1 MMRAII
7 ARSAWWRW
15 PRSTRHLGRSLLL
28 LYTVTATAIGAAFSA
43 ALISAWIDSAHVV
56 EAVGQAERAR
66 ASVTRLD
73 AAYNDSAARLLEF
86 LIDGDTQSLAL
97 YRNAVATRQS
107 TLDGLASATTDA
119 DTRNQVATLRA
130 QFTALDASAERA
142 IAARP
147 TGAQPA
153 LERWRAE
160 GVADDASA
168 RTALA
173 DLATAQ
179 DAELDRTMQSANT
192 DHRTIA
198 IPIVLFAAGA
208 ALLGLWVIHRIILSI
223 TRPLDT
229 LAQAAAEIGA
239 GRLETRVAPGLSTE
253 FDMLGGVMN
262 TMAASLA
269 ASQRALQDALSAT
282 ERRNH
287 ELRLLSEVG
296 DALNRSFDLD
306 VLLERS
312 LDLVLTAF
320 TAEAGGVILYDDDG
334 ETQHWRDRAGDAGQ
348 SAVARWAAARAAHP
362 LSLLDIPAPRVYDLG
377 GDQGRIAVAPLR
389 TAVRTQ
395 GMLVI
400 FLASGWQPDE
410 RDLDLLEQV
419 GGQIARAAEN
429 ARLYVAE
436 QDRSAEAG
444 MLAQMAQLT
453 VGTLDLDRLAR
464 LIARYAVHVLGVDR
478 CLVGFY
484 DLGGRGT
491 LRQIHQYGFPTQQEA
506 LGEGEREEL
515 QQVVQRYMLAS
526 QTLVVSDAHTD
537 DRPEVRALAAR
548 LGARSLISVPLVAR
562 DRRVGLIYLDTR
574 EPQHHSF
581 SPQDRR
587 ILAAIADQAAAA
599 LDGARLYEAERR
611 RGEQLRV
618 LNAAGRQIAA
628 TPDLAELFTQVTATV
643 REAFGYD
650 AVRVGLIEGPE
661 LVFAATD
668 APDRVPL
675 DKASL
680 AAWVV
685 QHGQARSTA
694 TPLPDGDGVRAALAV
709 PLRTK
714 ERIVGAL
721 LAESTRATA
730 FDDDDERTLASLGD
744 RLGIAIEN
752 HRLHERALA
761 LAVVDER
768 NRLARELHDSV
779 TQSLFS
785 MHLTI
790 EATRTLLGRGD
801 VAGAGQ
807 QLANLSERA
816 RETLAEMRALIHSL
830 RPAEME
836 EQGLVAA
843 LTRWT
848 ERVRRENLLPVELR
862 VEGTPALSEDEEQEL
877 FRIAQEAL
885 NNTVKH
891 AAATHVTVQLT
902 TGPAAVTLLVEDD
915 GKGFDSGVPL
925 RGNAFGTRGM
935 RERAAILGGTFSIDS
950 HPGGGTRVLVTVPR
964 TRAMPAI
971 LPTTIALT
979 GGEQ

>member
-1 MMRAII
+1 
-7 ARSAWWRW
+7 
-15 PRSTRHLGRSLLL
+15 
-28 LYTVTATAIGAAFSA
+28 
-43 ALISAWIDSAHVV
+43 
-56 EAVGQAERAR
+56 
-66 ASVTRLD
+66 
-73 AAYNDSAARLLEF
+73 
-86 LIDGDTQSLAL
+86 
-97 YRNAVATRQS
+97 
-107 TLDGLASATTDA
+107 
-119 DTRNQVATLRA
+119 
-130 QFTALDASAERA
+130 
-142 IAARP
+142 
-147 TGAQPA
+147 
-153 LERWRAE
+153 
-160 GVADDASA
+160 
-168 RTALA
+168 
-173 DLATAQ
+173 
-179 DAELDRTMQSANT
+179 
-192 DHRTIA
+192 
-198 IPIVLFAAGA
+198 
-208 ALLGLWVIHRIILSI
+208 
-223 TRPLDT
+223 
-229 LAQAAAEIGA
+229 
-239 GRLETRVAPGLSTE
+239 
-253 FDMLGGVMN
+253 
-262 TMAASLA
+262 LA
-269 ASQRALQDALSAT
+269 ASRRDLQDALSAT

-320 TAEAGGVILYDDDG
+320 AAEAGGVILYDDDG
-334 ETQHWRDRAGDAGQ
+334 ETQHWRDRVGEEGQ

-362 LSLLDIPAPRVYDLG
+362 LSLLDLPTPRVYDLG

-400 FLASGWQPDE
+400 FLAPGWQPDE

-436 QDRSAEAG
+436 KDRSAEAG

-484 DLGGRGT
+484 DPGGRGA
-491 LRQIHQYGFPTQQEA
+491 LRQIHQYGFPTHQEA

-515 QQVVQRYMLAS
+515 QQIVQRYMLAS
-526 QTLVVSDAHTD
+526 QPLVVSDAQTD
-537 DRPEVRALAAR
+537 DRPEVRALAER

-574 EPQHHSF
+574 EPRQHTF
-581 SPQDRR
+581 SPQDQR

-599 LDGARLYEAERR
+599 LDGARLYAAERR

-618 LNAAGRQIAA
+618 LNAAGRQIVA
-628 TPDLAELFTQVTATV
+628 TPALAELFAQVTATV
-643 REAFGYD
+643 REAFGYES
-650 AVRVGLIEGPE
+650 VRVGLIEGHD
-661 LVFAATD
+661 LAFATGE
-668 APDRVPL
+668 PDRVPL
-675 DKASL
+675 AGNSP
-680 AAWVV
+680 AAWAVR
-685 QHGQARSTA
+685 HGQARSSA
-694 TPLPDGDGVRAALAV
+694 TPLPGSDGVRAILAV

-714 ERIVGAL
+714 ERIAGAL
-721 LAESTRATA
+721 LAESARATP

-744 RLGIAIEN
+744 QLGIAIEN
-752 HRLHERALA
+752 ARLHERALA

-779 TQSLFS
+779 TQTLFS

-790 EATRTLLGRGD
+790 EATRTLLGRKGD
-801 VAGAGQ
+801 VAGAEQ

-848 ERVRRENLLPVELR
+848 ERVRRENLLPVDLR
-862 VEGTPALSEDEEQEL
+862 IEGTPDLPEAEEQEL

-915 GKGFDSGVPL
+915 GKGFDPAVPL

-950 HPGGGTRVLVTVPR
+950 HPGGGTRVLITMPR
-964 TRAMPAI
+964 NGAAPSTP
-971 LPTTIALT
+971 LTEIAVT